1 MVEWTQEAIRFRMD
15 AAERVGFDETIA
27 AQILPHLPPNAH
39 VCDAGCGLGYLSLAL
54 SRGCA
59 SVTAVDTS
67 AAALAALR
75 ENAARAGASNI
86 RAVQDDLFFMRPKAR
101 YDAMV
106 FCFFGQTGETLRAVR
121 AQCAGRAFLIKRGH
135 AEHRFSLT
143 NSPASRLNFQRACA
157 ELTALKVPFFTE
169 TFSAEMG
176 QPLLSLLD
184 AERFFAQFGT
194 SGHPLDA
201 AQIQARLTKT
211 GMPEFPYFLS
221 AKRMLGMIVLDARD
235 IPDSI

>member
-1 MVEWTQEAIRFRMD
+1 
-15 AAERVGFDETIA
+15 
-27 AQILPHLPPNAH
+27 
-39 VCDAGCGLGYLSLAL
+39 
-54 SRGCA
+54 
-59 SVTAVDTS
+59 VDTS
-67 AAALAALR
+67 AAALAVLR

-176 QPLLSLLD
+176 QPLRSLLD

>member
-1 MVEWTQEAIRFRMD
+1 M
-15 AAERVGFDETIA
+15 
-27 AQILPHLPPNAH
+27 
-39 VCDAGCGLGYLSLAL
+39 
-54 SRGCA
+54 
-59 SVTAVDTS
+59 
-67 AAALAALR
+67 LR

-86 RAVQDDLFFMRPKAR
+86 RAVQDDLFFMRPKVR

-176 QPLLSLLD
+176 QPLRSLPD

-194 SGHPLDA
+194 SGHPPDT

-211 GMPEFPYFLS
+211 GMPEFPYFLP

>member
-67 AAALAALR
+67 AAALAVLR

-86 RAVQDDLFFMRPKAR
+86 RAVQNDLFFMRPKAR

-157 ELTALKVPFFTE
+157 ELTALKV
-169 TFSAEMG
+169 
-176 QPLLSLLD
+176 
-184 AERFFAQFGT
+184 AQFGT